1 MSTILFELG
10 CEELPPKSLKPLR
23 DALQASV
30 IAQLTEA
37 DITFDSIKAF
47 AAPRRLALQIQ
58 GISDKQPDRSEQKR
72 GPAIKAAFDAEGNLS
87 KALRGSVSSNIP
99 FENSQVLENFF
110 RDSKDEKSNRNF
122 KELIDKINKQGYKEV
137 LEELN
142 QKSISFLTKYGIKIS
157 VSGTSKGSYISF
169 EQTIQGQAT
178 TELLPAIFQTALDNL
193 PIAKRMRSGA
203 SRNEFVRPVQW
214 AVLMQDSAVI
224 DATIQGHQTANQTR
238 GHRFHSPNYHEIAHA
253 GNYEQLLDGLKVVA
267 DFDKRQ
273 MLIKNQVKAL
283 ADEVNADAIVPQDLL
298 DEVTALVDFP
308 IALRASFEPRFLQV
322 PQEALISTMQAD
334 QKYFCLTDK
343 AGKLQPY
350 FIFITNIESK
360 DPNQII
366 EGNEK
371 VVRPRLADAEFF
383 FLQDQKQ
390 PLFALTESLK
400 TRVFQDKLGTI
411 WEKSERIAK
420 LAAFIAALMQQ
431 QGQQI
436 DIDETVRAGILSKA
450 DLASSLVGE
459 YPELQGI
466 AGTYYAR
473 LNNEPEAV
481 AASLEEQYLPKFSGD
496 VLPQTP
502 IGICLALA
510 DRLDTLVGIFAID
523 QAPTGSKDPFSL
535 RRSAIGILRILIEKQ
550 LPINLVALVEQAI
563 KGYSDAEGSK
573 IEKMGDTFTQVMAF
587 LNSRYRAMYTEQG
600 VSVDTIQAV
609 QAINPHMPLDFDQR
623 IRAVQ
628 AFSEL
633 SQASMLADSNKRVAN
648 ILAKSE
654 VSVADNVDEALL
666 SESAEQSLYGSVRQA
681 QTAVQP
687 LLEQA
692 DYTQVLQTLASL
704 DEPLTQFFDNV
715 MVNSEDAA
723 LKNNRL
729 ALLKQVRALFLTVA
743 DISELQL

>member
-10 CEELPPKSLKPLR
+10 CEELPPKSLKSLR

-30 IAQLTEA
+30 TEQLNEA
-37 DITFDSIKAF
+37 DISFDSMKAF
-47 AAPRRLALQIQ
+47 AAPRRLAIQIQ
-58 GISDKQPDRSEQKR
+58 GISDKQPDRTEEKR
-72 GPAIKAAFDAEGNLS
+72 GPAIKAAFDADGNPTRAAMGFAKGLGIEAS
-87 KALRGSVSSNIP
+87 
-99 FENSQVLENFF
+99 
-110 RDSKDEKSNRNF
+110 
-122 KELIDKINKQGYKEV
+122 ELTTINTDKGDYVGY
-137 LEELN
+137 
-142 QKSISFLTKYGIKIS
+142 I
-157 VSGTSKGSYISF
+157 
-169 EQTIQGQAT
+169 QTIQGQAT
-178 TELLPAIFQTALDNL
+178 TELLPAIFQIALDNL
-193 PIAKRMRSGA
+193 PIAKRMRSGT

-214 AVLMQDSAVI
+214 VVLMQDSAVI
-224 DATIQGHQTANQTR
+224 DATIQGHQTGNQTR
-238 GHRFHSPNYHEIAHA
+238 GHRFHSPDYHTIAHA
-253 GNYEQLLDGLKVVA
+253 NDYEQLLEGLKVVA

-273 MLIKNQVKAL
+273 AFINNQVQAL
-283 ADEVNADAIVPQDLL
+283 AAEVNADAIVPQSLL

-343 AGKLQPY
+343 EGKLQPY

-436 DIDETVRAGILSKA
+436 DIDETVRAAILSKA

-473 LNNEPEAV
+473 LDNEPEAV

-496 VLPQTP
+496 ILPQTP

-563 KGYSDAEGSK
+563 KNYSTADGSK
-573 IEKMGDTFTQVMAF
+573 ITKMGDTFTKVIAF

-628 AFSEL
+628 TFSEL
-633 SQASMLADSNKRVAN
+633 PQASMLADSNKRVAN

-654 VSVADNVDEALL
+654 GAVADEVDASLL
-666 SESAEQSLYGSVRQA
+666 TEDAEKLLYQAVQQA
-681 QTAVQP
+681 QSNVTP
-687 LLEQA
+687 LLETA
-692 DYTQVLQTLASL
+692 NYTQILQTLVSL
-704 DEPLTQFFDNV
+704 DEPLTQFFADV

-723 LKNNRL
+723 LKANRL

>member
-10 CEELPPKSLKPLR
+10 CEELPPKSLKSLR

-30 IAQLTEA
+30 TDQLNEA
-37 DITFDSIKAF
+37 DINFESIKAF

-58 GISDKQPDRSEQKR
+58 GISAKQPDRTEQKR
-72 GPAIKAAFDAEGNLS
+72 GPAIKAAFDAEGNPSRAAIGFAKGLGIDPS
-87 KALRGSVSSNIP
+87 
-99 FENSQVLENFF
+99 
-110 RDSKDEKSNRNF
+110 
-122 KELIDKINKQGYKEV
+122 ELVTISTDKGDYVGY
-137 LEELN
+137 
-142 QKSISFLTKYGIKIS
+142 
-157 VSGTSKGSYISF
+157 
-169 EQTIQGQAT
+169 EQTIHGQAV
-178 TELLPAIFQTALDNL
+178 TELLPQILQTALDNL

-203 SRNEFVRPVQW
+203 SKEEFVRPVQW
-214 AVLMQDSAVI
+214 VVLMQDDQLVEAI
-224 DATIQGHQTANQTR
+224 IQGQQTGTQTR
-238 GHRFHSPNYHEIAHA
+238 GHRFHSPDYYAIDHA
-253 GNYEQLLDGLKVVA
+253 DNYESLLQSLRVIA
-267 DFDKRQ
+267 NFDKRRT
-273 MLIKNQVKAL
+273 LINNQVKTL
-283 ADEVNADAIVPQDLL
+283 ADQVNANAIMPQELL

-343 AGKLQPY
+343 AGKLLSY

-411 WEKSERIAK
+411 WQKSERIAK
-420 LAAFIAALMQQ
+420 LAAFIATLMLE
-431 QGQQI
+431 QGVQI
-436 DIDETVRAGILSKA
+436 DIDETVRAAILSKA

-473 LNNEPEAV
+473 LNDEPETV
-481 AASLEEQYLPKFSGD
+481 AASLQEQYLPKFSGD

-563 KGYSDAEGSK
+563 QNYGKQNALKLLMDENTIDLNMSD
-573 IEKMGDTFTQVMAF
+573 TRTQVITF

-609 QAINPHMPLDFDQR
+609 QAINTDMPLDFDQR

-633 SQASMLADSNKRVAN
+633 PQASKLADSNKRVAN

-654 VSVADNVDEALL
+654 AQVADNVDESLL
-666 SESAEQSLYGSVRQA
+666 SESAEQQLYRAVSQA
-681 QTAVQP
+681 QAALTP
-687 LLEQA
+687 LLETA
-692 DYTQVLQTLASL
+692 DYTQILQTLASL
-704 DEPLTQFFDNV
+704 DEPLTQFFDDV

-723 LKNNRL
+723 LKANRL

>member
-23 DALQASV
+23 DALQTSV
-30 IAQLTEA
+30 TEQLSAAE
-37 DITFDSIKAF
+37 ITFDSVKAF
-47 AAPRRLALQIQ
+47 AAPRRLAIQIE
-58 GISDKQPDRSEQKR
+58 GISDKQPDRTEQKR
-72 GPAIKAAFDAEGNLS
+72 GPAIKAAFDSDGNPTRAAMGFAKGLGIEAS
-87 KALRGSVSSNIP
+87 
-99 FENSQVLENFF
+99 
-110 RDSKDEKSNRNF
+110 
-122 KELIDKINKQGYKEV
+122 ELTTINTDKGDYV
-137 LEELN
+137 
-142 QKSISFLTKYGIKIS
+142 G
-157 VSGTSKGSYISF
+157 F
-169 EQTIQGQAT
+169 EQTISGQAT
-178 TELLPAIFQTALDNL
+178 TELLPAIFQTALDSL

-214 AVLMQDSAVI
+214 VVLMQDDTVI
-224 DATIQGHQTANQTR
+224 DATIQGHQTGLQTR
-238 GHRFHSPNYHEIAHA
+238 GHRFHSPDYHDIAHA
-253 GNYEQLLDGLKVVA
+253 NDYEQLLDGLKVVA

-283 ADEVNADAIVPQDLL
+283 ADEVNSDAIVPQDLL

-308 IALRASFEPRFLQV
+308 IALRASFEARFLQV

-343 AGKLQPY
+343 TGKLQPY

-420 LAAFIAALMQQ
+420 LAAFIATLMQQ
-431 QGQQI
+431 QGH
-436 DIDETVRAGILSKA
+436 DINVDDTVRAGILSKA

-466 AGTYYAR
+466 VGTYYAR
-473 LNNEPEAV
+473 LNEEPEAV

-502 IGICLALA
+502 VGICLALA

-573 IEKMGDTFTQVMAF
+573 IAKMGDTFTQVMAF

-609 QAINPHMPLDFDQR
+609 QGINPHMPLDFDQR

-654 VSVADNVDEALL
+654 VDVADTVDEALL
-666 SESAEQSLYGSVRQA
+666 SETAEQNLYANVQQA
-681 QTAVQP
+681 QTVVQP

-715 MVNSEDAA
+715 MVNSDDEA

>member
-23 DALQASV
+23 DSLQTNV
-30 IAQLTEA
+30 TEQLNEA
-37 DITFDSIKAF
+37 EISFDSIKAF
-47 AAPRRLALQIQ
+47 AAPRRLAIQIQ

-72 GPAIKAAFDAEGNLS
+72 GPAIKAAFDADGNPTRAAMGFAKGLGIDAS
-87 KALRGSVSSNIP
+87 
-99 FENSQVLENFF
+99 
-110 RDSKDEKSNRNF
+110 
-122 KELIDKINKQGYKEV
+122 ELITINTDKGDYVGY
-137 LEELN
+137 
-142 QKSISFLTKYGIKIS
+142 
-157 VSGTSKGSYISF
+157 
-169 EQTIQGQAT
+169 EQVIHGRAT

-203 SRNEFVRPVQW
+203 SRDEFVRPVQW
-214 AVLMQDSAVI
+214 TILMQDDAII
-224 DATIQGHQTANQTR
+224 DATIQGHQTGNQTR
-238 GHRFHSPNYHEIAHA
+238 GHRFHSPDYYEIAHA
-253 GNYEQLLDGLKVVA
+253 NNYEQLLDGLKVVA

-273 MLIKNQVKAL
+273 TFINNQVKAL

-308 IALRASFEPRFLQV
+308 IALRANFEPRFLQV

-420 LAAFIAALMQQ
+420 LAAFIATLMQE
-431 QGQQI
+431 QGHDI
-436 DIDETVRAGILSKA
+436 NIDETVRAAILSKA

-459 YPELQGI
+459 FPELQGI

-473 LNNEPEAV
+473 LNDEPETV

-496 VLPQTP
+496 VLPKTP

-550 LPINLVALVEQAI
+550 LPINLVALIERAI
-563 KGYSDAEGSK
+563 KGYSTSDGSK
-573 IEKMGDTFTQVMAF
+573 IAKMGDTFTQVMAF

-628 AFSEL
+628 TFSDL
-633 SQASMLADSNKRVAN
+633 PQAEKLADSNKRVAN

-654 VSVADNVDEALL
+654 VGVADTVDEALL
-666 SESAEQSLYGSVRQA
+666 SEPAEQALYQAVQQA
-681 QTAVQP
+681 QTAVKP
-687 LLEQA
+687 LLETA
-692 DYTQVLQTLASL
+692 DYTQVLQTLVSL
-704 DEPLTQFFDNV
+704 DAPLSEFFADV
-715 MVNSEDAA
+715 MVNSEDAV

>member
-30 IAQLTEA
+30 TEQLTAA

-47 AAPRRLALQIQ
+47 AAPRRLAIQIQ
-58 GISDKQPDRSEQKR
+58 GISDKQPDRTEQKR
-72 GPAIKAAFDAEGNLS
+72 GPAIKAAFDAEGNPTRAAMGFAKGLGIEAS
-87 KALRGSVSSNIP
+87 
-99 FENSQVLENFF
+99 
-110 RDSKDEKSNRNF
+110 
-122 KELIDKINKQGYKEV
+122 ELTTIKTDKGDYV
-137 LEELN
+137 
-142 QKSISFLTKYGIKIS
+142 G
-157 VSGTSKGSYISF
+157 F
-169 EQTIQGQAT
+169 EQTIRGQAT

-214 AVLMQDSAVI
+214 AVLMQDDTVI
-224 DATIQGHQTANQTR
+224 DATIQGHQTGTQTR
-238 GHRFHSPNYHEIAHA
+238 GHRFHSPDYHSIAHA
-253 GNYEQLLDGLKVVA
+253 NDYEELLSGLKVVA

-283 ADEVNADAIVPQDLL
+283 ADEVNSDAIVPQDLL

-308 IALRASFEPRFLQV
+308 IALRASFEARFLQV

-343 AGKLQPY
+343 TGKLQPY

-400 TRVFQDKLGTI
+400 NRVFQDKLGTI

-420 LAAFIAALMQQ
+420 LAAFIATLMQQ
-431 QGQQI
+431 QGH
-436 DIDETVRAGILSKA
+436 DINVDETVRAGMLSKA

-473 LNNEPEAV
+473 LNEEPEAV

-573 IEKMGDTFTQVMAF
+573 IAKMGDTFTQVMAF

-654 VSVADNVDEALL
+654 VSVADTVDETLL
-666 SESAEQSLYGSVRQA
+666 SESAEQNLYANVQQA
-681 QTAVQP
+681 QTVIQP

-704 DEPLTQFFDNV
+704 DEPLTQFFDQV

>member
-23 DALQASV
+23 DAMQASV
-30 IAQLTEA
+30 IEQLNEFN
-37 DITFDSIKAF
+37 ISFDSIKAF

-58 GISDKQPDRSEQKR
+58 GISDKQPDRMEQKR
-72 GPAIKAAFDAEGNLS
+72 GPAIKAAFDADGNPTRAAMGFAKGLGIDAS
-87 KALRGSVSSNIP
+87 
-99 FENSQVLENFF
+99 
-110 RDSKDEKSNRNF
+110 
-122 KELIDKINKQGYKEV
+122 ELVTINTDKGDYVGY
-137 LEELN
+137 
-142 QKSISFLTKYGIKIS
+142 
-157 VSGTSKGSYISF
+157 
-169 EQTIQGQAT
+169 EQTIHGQAT
-178 TELLPAIFQTALDNL
+178 TELLPAIFQAALDNL
-193 PIAKRMRSGA
+193 PIAKRMRTGA
-203 SRNEFVRPVQW
+203 SRDEFVRPVQW
-214 AVLMQDSAVI
+214 TVLMQDDAVI
-224 DATIQGHQTANQTR
+224 DATIQGHETSNLTR
-238 GHRFHSPNYHEIAHA
+238 GHRFHSPDYHNIAHA
-253 GNYEQLLDGLKVVA
+253 NDYEELLTDLKVVA

-273 MLIKNQVKAL
+273 TLIKNQVKAL

-298 DEVTALVDFP
+298 DEVTALVDYP

-343 AGKLQPY
+343 EGKLQPY

-420 LAAFIAALMQQ
+420 LAAFIATLMQQ
-431 QGQQI
+431 QEH
-436 DIDETVRAGILSKA
+436 DISVDETVRAAMLSKA

-473 LNNEPEAV
+473 LNDEPEAV
-481 AASLEEQYLPKFSGD
+481 AASLQEQYLPKFSGD
-496 VLPQTP
+496 ILPQTP

-563 KGYSDAEGSK
+563 KGYSTSGGSK
-573 IEKMGDTFTQVMAF
+573 IAKMGDTFTQVMAF

-628 AFSEL
+628 AFSKL
-633 SQASMLADSNKRVAN
+633 PQASMLADSNKRVAN

-654 VSVADNVDEALL
+654 ITVADNVDETLL
-666 SESAEQSLYGSVRQA
+666 SETAEQNLYQAVQQA
-681 QTAVQP
+681 QKAVEP

-692 DYTQVLQTLASL
+692 DYTQILQTLASL
-704 DEPLTQFFDNV
+704 DAPLTQFFDNV
-715 MVNSEDAA
+715 MVNSDDAA

>member
-23 DALQASV
+23 DALQESV
-30 IAQLTEA
+30 TEQLA
-37 DITFDSIKAF
+37 DANISFDSIKAF
-47 AAPRRLALQIQ
+47 AAPRRLAIQIQ
-58 GISDKQPDRSEQKR
+58 GISDKQPDRTEEKR
-72 GPAIKAAFDAEGNLS
+72 GPAIKAAFDADGNPTRAAMGFAKGLGIEAS
-87 KALRGSVSSNIP
+87 KLTTINTDRGDYV
-99 FENSQVLENFF
+99 
-110 RDSKDEKSNRNF
+110 
-122 KELIDKINKQGYKEV
+122 GYV
-137 LEELN
+137 
-142 QKSISFLTKYGIKIS
+142 
-157 VSGTSKGSYISF
+157 
-169 EQTIQGQAT
+169 QTIQGQAS

-214 AVLMQDSAVI
+214 AVLMQDHAVI
-224 DATIQGHQTANQTR
+224 DATIQGHQTGKQTR
-238 GHRFHSPNYHEIAHA
+238 GHRFHSPDYHNIAHA
-253 GNYEQLLDGLKVVA
+253 NDYEQLLDGLKVVV

-283 ADEVNADAIVPQDLL
+283 ADEVNSDAIVPQSLL

-308 IALRASFEPRFLQV
+308 IALRASFEARFLQV

-436 DIDETVRAGILSKA
+436 DIDQTVRAGILSKA

-473 LNNEPEAV
+473 LNDEPEAV

-502 IGICLALA
+502 VGICLALA

-563 KGYSDAEGSK
+563 KGYSTSDGSK
-573 IEKMGDTFTQVMAF
+573 IAKMGDTFTQVMAF

-633 SQASMLADSNKRVAN
+633 PQASMLADSNKRVAN

-654 VSVADNVDEALL
+654 VSVADTVDEALL
-666 SESAEQSLYGSVRQA
+666 SEPAEQNLYASVKQA
-681 QTAVQP
+681 QTVVQP

-715 MVNSEDAA
+715 MVNSEDIA
-723 LKNNRL
+723 LKANRL

>member
-30 IAQLTEA
+30 TEQLREA
-37 DITFDSIKAF
+37 EISFDSIKSF
-47 AAPRRLALQIQ
+47 AAPRRLAIQIQ
-58 GISDKQPDRSEQKR
+58 GISDKQPDRTEQKR
-72 GPAIKAAFDAEGNLS
+72 GPAIKAAFDGDGNPTRAAMGFAKGLGVEAS
-87 KALRGSVSSNIP
+87 
-99 FENSQVLENFF
+99 
-110 RDSKDEKSNRNF
+110 
-122 KELIDKINKQGYKEV
+122 ELITINTDKGDYV
-137 LEELN
+137 
-142 QKSISFLTKYGIKIS
+142 G
-157 VSGTSKGSYISF
+157 F
-169 EQTIQGQAT
+169 EQTIHGQAI
-178 TELLPAIFQTALDNL
+178 TELLPTIFQTALDNL

-214 AVLMQDSAVI
+214 AVLMQDDAVI
-224 DATIQGHQTANQTR
+224 HAIIQGHQTGAQTR
-238 GHRFHSPNYHEIAHA
+238 GHRFHSPDYHDIAHA
-253 GNYEQLLDGLKVVA
+253 NDYESLLEGLKVVS

-273 MLIKNQVKAL
+273 TLIKNQVKTL
-283 ADEVNADAIVPQDLL
+283 ADEVNSDAIVPQDLL

-308 IALRASFEPRFLQV
+308 IALRASFETRFLQV

-350 FIFITNIESK
+350 FIFITNIMSQ

-411 WEKSERIAK
+411 WDKSERIAK
-420 LAAFIAALMQQ
+420 LSAFIATLLQQ
-431 QGQQI
+431 QGH
-436 DIDETVRAGILSKA
+436 DISVDEAVRAAMLSKA

-473 LNNEPEAV
+473 LDGETEAV

-563 KGYSDAEGSK
+563 KGYNDTNGGSK
-573 IEKMGDTFTQVMAF
+573 IAKMGDTFTQVMAF

-628 AFSEL
+628 AFSTL

-654 VSVADNVDEALL
+654 VSVSDTVDETLL
-666 SESAEQSLYGSVRQA
+666 TEPAEQNLYGSVRQA
-681 QTAVQP
+681 QTAVTP

-704 DEPLTQFFDNV
+704 DEPLTEFFDNV
-715 MVNSEDAA
+715 MVNSEDEA

>member
-30 IAQLTEA
+30 TEQLNDAE
-37 DITFDSIKAF
+37 IGFDSIKAF
-47 AAPRRLALQIQ
+47 AAPRRLAIQIQ

-72 GPAIKAAFDAEGNLS
+72 GPAIKAAFDADGNPTRAAMGFAKGLGIEAS
-87 KALRGSVSSNIP
+87 DLITINTDKGDYVGY
-99 FENSQVLENFF
+99 EQV
-110 RDSKDEKSNRNF
+110 
-122 KELIDKINKQGYKEV
+122 IH
-137 LEELN
+137 
-142 QKSISFLTKYGIKIS
+142 
-157 VSGTSKGSYISF
+157 
-169 EQTIQGQAT
+169 GQAT
-178 TELLPAIFQTALDNL
+178 TELLPKIFQTALDNL

-214 AVLMQDSAVI
+214 VVLMQDDSVI
-224 DATIQGHQTANQTR
+224 DAVIQGHQTGRQTR
-238 GHRFHSPNYHEIAHA
+238 GHRFHSPEYHEITYA
-253 GNYEQLLDGLKVVA
+253 NDYEQLLDSLKVVA

-273 MLIKNQVKAL
+273 TLINNQVKAL
-283 ADEVNADAIVPQDLL
+283 ADEVNADPIVPQDLL

-308 IALRASFEPRFLQV
+308 IALRANFELRFLQV

-360 DPNQII
+360 NPNQII

-420 LAAFIAALMQQ
+420 LAAFIATLMQQ
-431 QGQQI
+431 QGR
-436 DIDETVRAGILSKA
+436 DINVDETVRAAILSKA

-459 YPELQGI
+459 YPEMQGI

-473 LNNEPEAV
+473 LNDESEAV
-481 AASLEEQYLPKFSGD
+481 AASLQEQYLPKFSGD

-563 KGYSDAEGSK
+563 KGYSTSEGSK
-573 IEKMGDTFTQVMAF
+573 IAKMGDTFTQVMAF

-628 AFSEL
+628 TFSEL
-633 SQASMLADSNKRVAN
+633 PQAEKLSDSNKRVAN

-654 VSVADNVDEALL
+654 VSVADTVDEALL
-666 SESAEQSLYGSVRQA
+666 SEPAEQALYQAVQQA
-681 QTAVQP
+681 QTAVKP
-687 LLEQA
+687 LLETA
-692 DYTQVLQTLASL
+692 DYTQVLQTLVSL
-704 DEPLTQFFDNV
+704 DAPLTQFFADV

>member
-30 IAQLTEA
+30 TEQLNEA
-37 DITFDSIKAF
+37 EISFDSIKAF

-72 GPAIKAAFDAEGNLS
+72 GPAIKAAFDAEGNPTRAAMGFAKGLGIEAS
-87 KALRGSVSSNIP
+87 
-99 FENSQVLENFF
+99 
-110 RDSKDEKSNRNF
+110 
-122 KELIDKINKQGYKEV
+122 ELITINTDKGDYVGY
-137 LEELN
+137 
-142 QKSISFLTKYGIKIS
+142 
-157 VSGTSKGSYISF
+157 
-169 EQTIQGQAT
+169 EQVIHGQAT
-178 TELLPAIFQTALDNL
+178 TELLAAIFQTALDNL

-214 AVLMQDSAVI
+214 AVLMQDSTVI
-224 DATIQGHQTANQTR
+224 DATIQGHQTGTQTR

-253 GNYEQLLDGLKVVA
+253 NDYEELLGGLKVVA

-654 VSVADNVDEALL
+654 VSVADTVDESLL
-666 SESAEQSLYGSVRQA
+666 SESAEQSLYASVLQA
-681 QTAVQP
+681 QTAVKP

>member
-10 CEELPPKSLKPLR
+10 CEELPPKSLKSLR

-30 IAQLTEA
+30 TEQLNEA
-37 DITFDSIKAF
+37 EISFESIKAY
-47 AAPRRLALQIQ
+47 AAPRRLAIQIQ
-58 GISDKQPDRSEQKR
+58 GISDKQPDRTEQKR
-72 GPAIKAAFDAEGNLS
+72 GPAIKAAFDSDGNPTRAAMGFAKGLGIEAS
-87 KALRGSVSSNIP
+87 
-99 FENSQVLENFF
+99 
-110 RDSKDEKSNRNF
+110 
-122 KELIDKINKQGYKEV
+122 ELMTINTDKGDYV
-137 LEELN
+137 
-142 QKSISFLTKYGIKIS
+142 G
-157 VSGTSKGSYISF
+157 F
-169 EQTIQGQAT
+169 EQTIHGQAT

-214 AVLMQDSAVI
+214 AVLMQDDAVI
-224 DATIQGHQTANQTR
+224 NAIIQGHQTGTQTR
-238 GHRFHSPNYHEIAHA
+238 GHRFHSPDYHEIAHA
-253 GNYEQLLDGLKVVA
+253 NDYEQLLDGLKVVV

-283 ADEVNADAIVPQDLL
+283 ADEVNADPIVPQDLL

-308 IALRASFEPRFLQV
+308 IALRASFEVRFLQV

-420 LAAFIAALMQQ
+420 LAAFIATLMQQ
-431 QGQQI
+431 QGQDI
-436 DIDETVRAGILSKA
+436 SIDETARAGILSKA

-473 LNNEPEAV
+473 LDGETEAV

-563 KGYSDAEGSK
+563 KGYSTADGSK
-573 IEKMGDTFTQVMAF
+573 ITKMGDTFTQVMAF

-600 VSVDTIQAV
+600 VSVDTIQSV

-628 AFSEL
+628 AFSAL
-633 SQASMLADSNKRVAN
+633 PQASMLADSNKRVAN

-654 VSVADNVDEALL
+654 AVVADTVDEALL
-666 SESAEQSLYGSVRQA
+666 SEPAEQNLHSNVRQA
-681 QTAVQP
+681 QTAVKP

-704 DEPLTQFFDNV
+704 DEPLTQFFDGV
-715 MVNSEDAA
+715 MVNSEDDA

>member
-30 IAQLTEA
+30 TEQLNEA
-37 DITFDSIKAF
+37 EIGFDSIKAF
-47 AAPRRLALQIQ
+47 AAPRRLAIRIE

-72 GPAIKAAFDAEGNLS
+72 GPAIKAAFDSDGNPTRAAMGFAKGLGIDAS
-87 KALRGSVSSNIP
+87 
-99 FENSQVLENFF
+99 
-110 RDSKDEKSNRNF
+110 
-122 KELIDKINKQGYKEV
+122 ELITINTDKGDYVGY
-137 LEELN
+137 
-142 QKSISFLTKYGIKIS
+142 
-157 VSGTSKGSYISF
+157 
-169 EQTIQGQAT
+169 EQIIQGQAT
-178 TELLPAIFQTALDNL
+178 TELLPTIFQTALDNL

-214 AVLMQDSAVI
+214 AVLMQDDAVI
-224 DATIQGHQTANQTR
+224 DATIQGHQTGKQTR
-238 GHRFHSPNYHEIAHA
+238 GHRFHSPDYHEITHA
-253 GNYEQLLDGLKVVA
+253 NDYEQLLDDLKVVA

-273 MLIKNQVKAL
+273 TLIKNQVKTL
-283 ADEVNADAIVPQDLL
+283 ADEVNADPIVPQDLL

-308 IALRASFEPRFLQV
+308 IALRANFEPRFLQV

-420 LAAFIAALMQQ
+420 LAAFIATLMQQ
-431 QGQQI
+431 QGR
-436 DIDETVRAGILSKA
+436 DINVDETVRAAILSKA

-473 LNNEPEAV
+473 LNDEPEAV
-481 AASLEEQYLPKFSGD
+481 AASLQEQYLPKFSGD

-563 KGYSDAEGSK
+563 KGYSTSEGSK
-573 IEKMGDTFTQVMAF
+573 IAKMGDTFTQVMAF

-628 AFSEL
+628 TFSEL
-633 SQASMLADSNKRVAN
+633 PQAEKLADSNKRVAN

-654 VSVADNVDEALL
+654 VSVADTVDEALL
-666 SESAEQSLYGSVRQA
+666 SEPAEQTLYQAVQQA
-681 QTAVQP
+681 QMAVKP
-687 LLEQA
+687 LLETA
-692 DYTQVLQTLASL
+692 DYTQVLQTLVSL
-704 DEPLTQFFDNV
+704 DAPLTQFFADV

>member
-1 MSTILFELG
+1 MTTILFELG
-10 CEELPPKSLKPLR
+10 CEELPPKSLKTLR
-23 DALQASV
+23 DALQTSV
-30 IAQLTEA
+30 TEQLTEA
-37 DITFDSIKAF
+37 DISFEAIKAF
-47 AAPRRLALQIQ
+47 AAPRRLALQIH
-58 GISDKQPDRSEQKR
+58 GISDKQSDRSEQKR
-72 GPAIKAAFDAEGNLS
+72 GPAIKAAFDADGNPTRAAIGFAKGLGIEAS
-87 KALRGSVSSNIP
+87 
-99 FENSQVLENFF
+99 
-110 RDSKDEKSNRNF
+110 
-122 KELIDKINKQGYKEV
+122 ELIIINTDKGDYVGY
-137 LEELN
+137 
-142 QKSISFLTKYGIKIS
+142 
-157 VSGTSKGSYISF
+157 
-169 EQTIQGQAT
+169 EQTVHGKAVS
-178 TELLPAIFQTALDNL
+178 ELLPQIFQTALDSL
-193 PIAKRMRSGA
+193 PIAKRMRSGT
-203 SRNEFVRPVQW
+203 SRDEFVRPVQW
-214 AVLMQDSAVI
+214 VVLMADDNVI
-224 DATIQGHQTANQTR
+224 AATIQGHQSGQQTR
-238 GHRFHSPNYHEIAHA
+238 GHRFHSPDYHVISHA
-253 GNYEQLLDGLKVVA
+253 NDYEALLDSLKVVA

-273 MLIKNQVKAL
+273 AFINNQVQAL
-283 ADEVNADAIVPQDLL
+283 ADEINATAIVPQDLL

-308 IALRASFEPRFLQV
+308 IALRADFEPRFLQV

-343 AGKLQPY
+343 DGKLQPY
-350 FIFITNIESK
+350 FIFITNIASK
-360 DPNQII
+360 DPKQII

-390 PLFALTESLK
+390 PLSALTESLK
-400 TRVFQDKLGTI
+400 TRVFQEQLGTI

-420 LAAFIAALMQQ
+420 LATFIAILLQQ

-436 DIDETVRAGILSKA
+436 DIEETARAALLSKA

-459 YPELQGI
+459 YPDLQGI
-466 AGTYYAR
+466 AGTYYAH
-473 LNNEPEAV
+473 LNGEPEAV

-496 VLPQTP
+496 ALPKTP

-510 DRLDTLVGIFAID
+510 DRLDTLVGIFAIG
-523 QAPTGSKDPFSL
+523 QPPTGSKDPFSL

-550 LPINLVALVEQAI
+550 LPINLIALVEQAI
-563 KGYSDAEGSK
+563 KNYNDASASK
-573 IEKMGDTFTQVMAF
+573 IANMGDTFTQVITF

-600 VSVDTIQAV
+600 VSVDTILAV

-628 AFSEL
+628 AFRAL

-654 VSVADNVDEALL
+654 SAVADTV
-666 SESAEQSLYGSVRQA
+666 SESLLVEPAEQALHSSVRHA

-687 LLEQA
+687 LLEHA
-692 DYTQVLQTLASL
+692 NYTQALQTLANL
-704 DEPLTQFFDNV
+704 DEPLTQFFDGV

>member
-30 IAQLTEA
+30 TEQLNEA
-37 DITFDSIKAF
+37 EIGFDSIKAF
-47 AAPRRLALQIQ
+47 AAPRRLAIQIE

-72 GPAIKAAFDAEGNLS
+72 GPAIKAAFDSDGNPTRAAMGFAKGLGIDAS
-87 KALRGSVSSNIP
+87 
-99 FENSQVLENFF
+99 
-110 RDSKDEKSNRNF
+110 
-122 KELIDKINKQGYKEV
+122 ELITINTDKGDYVGY
-137 LEELN
+137 
-142 QKSISFLTKYGIKIS
+142 
-157 VSGTSKGSYISF
+157 
-169 EQTIQGQAT
+169 EQIIQGQAT
-178 TELLPAIFQTALDNL
+178 TELLPTIFQTALDNL

-214 AVLMQDSAVI
+214 AVLMQDDAVI
-224 DATIQGHQTANQTR
+224 DATIQGHQTGKQTR
-238 GHRFHSPNYHEIAHA
+238 GHRFHSPDYHEITHA
-253 GNYEQLLDGLKVVA
+253 NDYKQLLDDLKVVA

-273 MLIKNQVKAL
+273 TLIKNQVKTL
-283 ADEVNADAIVPQDLL
+283 ADEVNADPIVPQDLL

-308 IALRASFEPRFLQV
+308 IALRANFEARFLQV

-411 WEKSERIAK
+411 WQKSERIAK
-420 LAAFIAALMQQ
+420 LAAFIATLMQQ
-431 QGQQI
+431 QGR
-436 DIDETVRAGILSKA
+436 DINVDETVRAAILSKA

-473 LNNEPEAV
+473 LNDEPEAV
-481 AASLEEQYLPKFSGD
+481 AASLQEQYLPKFSGD

-563 KGYSDAEGSK
+563 KGYSTSEGSK
-573 IEKMGDTFTQVMAF
+573 IAKMGDTFTQVMAF

-628 AFSEL
+628 TFSEL
-633 SQASMLADSNKRVAN
+633 PQAEKLADSNKRVAN

-654 VSVADNVDEALL
+654 VSVADTIDEALL
-666 SESAEQSLYGSVRQA
+666 SEPAEQALYQAVQQA
-681 QTAVQP
+681 QTAVKP
-687 LLEQA
+687 LLETA
-692 DYTQVLQTLASL
+692 DYTQVLQTLVSL
-704 DEPLTQFFDNV
+704 DAPLSDFFADV
-715 MVNSEDAA
+715 MVNSEDVA

>member
-23 DALQASV
+23 DALQSSV
-30 IAQLTEA
+30 TEQLTAA

-47 AAPRRLALQIQ
+47 AAPRRLAIQIQ
-58 GISDKQPDRSEQKR
+58 GISDKQPDRTEQKR
-72 GPAIKAAFDAEGNLS
+72 GPAIKAAFDAEGNPTRAAMGFAKGLGIEAS
-87 KALRGSVSSNIP
+87 
-99 FENSQVLENFF
+99 
-110 RDSKDEKSNRNF
+110 
-122 KELIDKINKQGYKEV
+122 ELTTINTDKGDYV
-137 LEELN
+137 
-142 QKSISFLTKYGIKIS
+142 G
-157 VSGTSKGSYISF
+157 F
-169 EQTIQGQAT
+169 EQTIRGQAT

-214 AVLMQDSAVI
+214 AVLMQDDTVI
-224 DATIQGHQTANQTR
+224 DATIQGHQTGTQTR
-238 GHRFHSPNYHEIAHA
+238 GHRFHSPDYHNIAHA
-253 GNYEQLLDGLKVVA
+253 NDYEELLSGLKVVV

-283 ADEVNADAIVPQDLL
+283 ADEVNSDAIVPQDLL

-308 IALRASFEPRFLQV
+308 IALRASFEARFLQV

-343 AGKLQPY
+343 TGKLQPY

-400 TRVFQDKLGTI
+400 NRVFQDKLGTI

-420 LAAFIAALMQQ
+420 LAAFIATLMQQ
-431 QGQQI
+431 QGH
-436 DIDETVRAGILSKA
+436 DINVDETVRAGILSKA

-473 LNNEPEAV
+473 LNDEPEAV

-573 IEKMGDTFTQVMAF
+573 IAKMGDTFTQVMAF

-654 VSVADNVDEALL
+654 VSVADTVDETLL
-666 SESAEQSLYGSVRQA
+666 SEPAEQNLYANVQQA
-681 QTAVQP
+681 QTVVQP

-704 DEPLTQFFDNV
+704 DEPLTQFFDQV

>member
-23 DALQASV
+23 DALQSSV
-30 IAQLTEA
+30 TEQLTTA

-47 AAPRRLALQIQ
+47 AAPRRLAIQIQ
-58 GISDKQPDRSEQKR
+58 GISDKQPDRIEQKR
-72 GPAIKAAFDAEGNLS
+72 GPAIKAAFDAEGNPTRAAMGFAKGLGIEAS
-87 KALRGSVSSNIP
+87 
-99 FENSQVLENFF
+99 
-110 RDSKDEKSNRNF
+110 
-122 KELIDKINKQGYKEV
+122 ELTTINTDKGDYV
-137 LEELN
+137 
-142 QKSISFLTKYGIKIS
+142 G
-157 VSGTSKGSYISF
+157 F
-169 EQTIQGQAT
+169 EQTIRGQAT

-214 AVLMQDSAVI
+214 AVLMQDDTVI
-224 DATIQGHQTANQTR
+224 DATIQGHQTGTQTR
-238 GHRFHSPNYHEIAHA
+238 GHRFHSPDYHNIAHA
-253 GNYEQLLDGLKVVA
+253 NDYEELLSGLKVVA

-283 ADEVNADAIVPQDLL
+283 ADEVNSDAIVPQDLL
-298 DEVTALVDFP
+298 NEVTALVDFP
-308 IALRASFEPRFLQV
+308 IALRASFEARFLQV

-343 AGKLQPY
+343 TGKLQPY

-400 TRVFQDKLGTI
+400 NRVFQDKLGTI

-420 LAAFIAALMQQ
+420 LAAFIATLMQQ
-431 QGQQI
+431 QGH
-436 DIDETVRAGILSKA
+436 DINVDETVRAGILSKA

-473 LNNEPEAV
+473 LNDEPEAV

-550 LPINLVALVEQAI
+550 LPVNLVALVEQAI

-573 IEKMGDTFTQVMAF
+573 IAKMGDTFTQVMAF

-654 VSVADNVDEALL
+654 VSVADTVDEALL
-666 SESAEQSLYGSVRQA
+666 SEPAEQNLYANVQQA
-681 QTAVQP
+681 QTVVQP

-704 DEPLTQFFDNV
+704 DEPLTQFFDQV

>member
-30 IAQLTEA
+30 TEQLNDAE
-37 DITFDSIKAF
+37 IGFDSIKAF
-47 AAPRRLALQIQ
+47 AAPRRLAIQIE

-72 GPAIKAAFDAEGNLS
+72 GPAIKAAFDADGNPTRAAMGFAKGLGIEAS
-87 KALRGSVSSNIP
+87 
-99 FENSQVLENFF
+99 
-110 RDSKDEKSNRNF
+110 
-122 KELIDKINKQGYKEV
+122 ELITINTDKGDYVGY
-137 LEELN
+137 
-142 QKSISFLTKYGIKIS
+142 
-157 VSGTSKGSYISF
+157 
-169 EQTIQGQAT
+169 EQVIHGQAT
-178 TELLPAIFQTALDNL
+178 TELLPKIFQTALDNL

-214 AVLMQDSAVI
+214 AVLMQDDAVI
-224 DATIQGHQTANQTR
+224 GATIQGHQTGNQTR
-238 GHRFHSPNYHEIAHA
+238 GHRFHSPEYHEITHA
-253 GNYEQLLDGLKVVA
+253 NDYEQLLDGLKVVA

-273 MLIKNQVKAL
+273 TLINNQVKAL
-283 ADEVNADAIVPQDLL
+283 ADEVNADPIVPQDLL

-308 IALRASFEPRFLQV
+308 IALRANFELRFLQV

-360 DPNQII
+360 NPNQII

-420 LAAFIAALMQQ
+420 LAAFIATLMQQ
-431 QGQQI
+431 QGR
-436 DIDETVRAGILSKA
+436 DINVDETVRAAILSKA

-473 LNNEPEAV
+473 LNDESEAV
-481 AASLEEQYLPKFSGD
+481 AASLQEQYLPKFSGD

-563 KGYSDAEGSK
+563 KGYSTSEGSK
-573 IEKMGDTFTQVMAF
+573 IAKMGDTFTQVMAF

-628 AFSEL
+628 TFSEL
-633 SQASMLADSNKRVAN
+633 PQAEKLSDSNKRVAN

-654 VSVADNVDEALL
+654 VSVADTVDEALL
-666 SESAEQSLYGSVRQA
+666 SEPAEQALYQAVQQA
-681 QTAVQP
+681 QTAVKP
-687 LLEQA
+687 LLETA
-692 DYTQVLQTLASL
+692 DYTQVLQTLVSL
-704 DEPLTQFFDNV
+704 DAPLTQFFADV

>member
-30 IAQLTEA
+30 TEQLNEA
-37 DITFDSIKAF
+37 EIGFDSIKAF
-47 AAPRRLALQIQ
+47 AAPRRLAIQIE

-72 GPAIKAAFDAEGNLS
+72 GPAIKAAFDSDGNPTRAAMGFAKGLGIDAS
-87 KALRGSVSSNIP
+87 
-99 FENSQVLENFF
+99 
-110 RDSKDEKSNRNF
+110 
-122 KELIDKINKQGYKEV
+122 ELITINTDKGDYVGY
-137 LEELN
+137 
-142 QKSISFLTKYGIKIS
+142 
-157 VSGTSKGSYISF
+157 
-169 EQTIQGQAT
+169 EQIIQGQAT
-178 TELLPAIFQTALDNL
+178 TELLPTIFQNALDNL

-214 AVLMQDSAVI
+214 AVLMQDDAVI
-224 DATIQGHQTANQTR
+224 DATIQGHQTGKQTR
-238 GHRFHSPNYHEIAHA
+238 GHRFHSPDYHEITHA
-253 GNYEQLLDGLKVVA
+253 NDYEQLLDGLKVVA

-273 MLIKNQVKAL
+273 TLINNQVKVL
-283 ADEVNADAIVPQDLL
+283 ADEVNADPIVPQDLL

-308 IALRASFEPRFLQV
+308 IALRANFEPRFLQV

-343 AGKLQPY
+343 EGKLQPY

-420 LAAFIAALMQQ
+420 LAAFIATLMQQ
-431 QGQQI
+431 QGR
-436 DIDETVRAGILSKA
+436 DINVDETVRAAILSKA

-473 LNNEPEAV
+473 LNDEPEAV

-563 KGYSDAEGSK
+563 KGYNTSDNSK
-573 IEKMGDTFTQVMAF
+573 IAKMGDTFTQVMAF

-654 VSVADNVDEALL
+654 VSVAENVDESLL
-666 SESAEQSLYGSVRQA
+666 SEPAERELYQAVQQA
-681 QTAVQP
+681 QTAVKP
-687 LLEQA
+687 LLETA
-692 DYTQVLQTLASL
+692 DYTQVLQTLVSL
-704 DEPLTQFFDNV
+704 DAPLTQFFADV

>member
-23 DALQASV
+23 DALQKSV
-30 IAQLTEA
+30 TEQLAEA
-37 DITFDSIKAF
+37 DISFDSMKAF
-47 AAPRRLALQIQ
+47 AAPRRLAIQIQ
-58 GISDKQPDRSEQKR
+58 GISDKQPDRTEQKR
-72 GPAIKAAFDAEGNLS
+72 GPAIKAAFDADGNPTRAAMGFAKGLGIEAS
-87 KALRGSVSSNIP
+87 
-99 FENSQVLENFF
+99 
-110 RDSKDEKSNRNF
+110 
-122 KELIDKINKQGYKEV
+122 ELTTINTDKGDYVGY
-137 LEELN
+137 
-142 QKSISFLTKYGIKIS
+142 
-157 VSGTSKGSYISF
+157 
-169 EQTIQGQAT
+169 EQTIHGQAT
-178 TELLPAIFQTALDNL
+178 TELLPAIFQAALDDL

-224 DATIQGHQTANQTR
+224 DATIQGHQTGTQTR
-238 GHRFHSPNYHEIAHA
+238 GHRFHSPDFYNIDHA
-253 GNYEQLLDGLKVVA
+253 NDYEPLLDGLKVVA

-283 ADEVNADAIVPQDLL
+283 ADEINADAIVPQGLL

-308 IALRASFEPRFLQV
+308 IALRADFEARFLQV

-343 AGKLQPY
+343 AGTLQPY

-360 DPNQII
+360 DPQQII

-400 TRVFQDKLGTI
+400 TRVFQDQLGTI

-420 LAAFIAALMQQ
+420 LAAYIAALMQQ
-431 QGQQI
+431 QGHEINI
-436 DIDETVRAGILSKA
+436 DDTVRAAMLSKA

-473 LNNEPEAV
+473 LNDEPEAV

-496 VLPQTP
+496 VLPQTS

-535 RRSAIGILRILIEKQ
+535 RRSAIGVLRILIEKQ

-563 KGYSDAEGSK
+563 KNYSSSDGSK
-573 IEKMGDTFTQVMAF
+573 ITKMGDTFTQVMAF

-609 QAINPHMPLDFDQR
+609 QAIHPHMPLDFDQR

-628 AFSEL
+628 TFSEL
-633 SQASMLADSNKRVAN
+633 PQAEQLADSNKRVAN

-654 VSVADNVDEALL
+654 ETVADKVDEALL
-666 SESAEQSLYGSVRQA
+666 TEPAEQALYETVRQA
-681 QTAVQP
+681 QTAVTP
-687 LLEQA
+687 LLAEA
-692 DYTQVLQTLASL
+692 DYTQVLQTLAGL
-704 DEPLTQFFDNV
+704 DAPLTQFFDDV

-723 LKNNRL
+723 LKNNRS

-743 DISELQL
+743 DISELQI

>member
-10 CEELPPKSLKPLR
+10 CEELPPKSLKSLR

-30 IAQLTEA
+30 VDQLKEA
-37 DITFDSIKAF
+37 DISFDSIKAF
-47 AAPRRLALQIQ
+47 AAPRRLAIQIQ
-58 GISDKQPDRSEQKR
+58 GIGDKQPDRSEQKR
-72 GPAIKAAFDAEGNLS
+72 GPAIKAAFDADGNPTRAAMGFAKGLGIEAS
-87 KALRGSVSSNIP
+87 
-99 FENSQVLENFF
+99 
-110 RDSKDEKSNRNF
+110 
-122 KELIDKINKQGYKEV
+122 ELITINTDKGDYVGY
-137 LEELN
+137 
-142 QKSISFLTKYGIKIS
+142 
-157 VSGTSKGSYISF
+157 

-178 TELLPAIFQTALDNL
+178 TELLPTIFQTALDKL

-214 AVLMQDSAVI
+214 VVLMQDSTVI
-224 DATIQGHQTANQTR
+224 DATVQGHQAGTQTR
-238 GHRFHSPNYHEIAHA
+238 GHRFHSPDYHDIAHA
-253 GNYEQLLDGLKVVA
+253 NDYEDLLDGLKVVA

-283 ADEVNADAIVPQDLL
+283 ADEVNSDAIVPQALL

-308 IALRASFEPRFLQV
+308 VALRASFEARFLQV

-343 AGKLQPY
+343 DGKLQPY

-400 TRVFQDKLGTI
+400 NRVFQDKLGTI

-420 LAAFIAALMQQ
+420 LAAFIAALLQQ
-431 QGQQI
+431 QGRDI
-436 DIDETVRAGILSKA
+436 SIDETVRAAILSKA

-510 DRLDTLVGIFAID
+510 DRLDTLIGIFAID

-563 KGYSDAEGSK
+563 KGYSTADGSK
-573 IEKMGDTFTQVMAF
+573 IAKMGDTFTQVMAF

-666 SESAEQSLYGSVRQA
+666 SEPAEQNLYASVQQA

>member
-30 IAQLTEA
+30 TEQLNEA
-37 DITFDSIKAF
+37 NISFNSIKAF
-47 AAPRRLALQIQ
+47 AAPRRLAIQIQ
-58 GISDKQPDRSEQKR
+58 GISDKQPDRTDQKR
-72 GPAIKAAFDAEGNLS
+72 GPAIKAAFDAEGNPTRAAMGFAKGLGIEAS
-87 KALRGSVSSNIP
+87 
-99 FENSQVLENFF
+99 
-110 RDSKDEKSNRNF
+110 
-122 KELIDKINKQGYKEV
+122 ELTTINTDKGDYVGY
-137 LEELN
+137 
-142 QKSISFLTKYGIKIS
+142 
-157 VSGTSKGSYISF
+157 
-169 EQTIQGQAT
+169 EQTIEGQAT

-203 SRNEFVRPVQW
+203 SREEFVRPVQW
-214 AVLMQDSAVI
+214 VVLMQDDKVI
-224 DATIQGHQTANQTR
+224 DATIQGHETGAKTR
-238 GHRFHSPNYHEIAHA
+238 GHRFHSPDYHQLDQAD
-253 GNYEQLLDGLKVVA
+253 NYESLLERLKVIA
-267 DFDKRQ
+267 DFDKRR
-273 MLIKNQVKAL
+273 MLINNQVKTL
-283 ADEVNADAIVPQDLL
+283 ADQVNADAIVPTELL
-298 DEVTALVDFP
+298 DEVTALVDLP

-343 AGKLQPY
+343 DGKLQPY

-360 DPNQII
+360 DPSQII

-400 TRVFQDKLGTI
+400 TRVFQDQLGTI

-420 LAAFIAALMQQ
+420 LAAFIAGLMQE
-431 QGQQI
+431 QGQTI
-436 DIDETVRAGILSKA
+436 NIDETVRAAMLAKA

-481 AASLEEQYLPKFSGD
+481 AASIEEQYLPKFSGD

-563 KGYSDAEGSK
+563 KGYNSSEGSK
-573 IEKMGDTFTQVMAF
+573 IAKMGDTFTQVMTF

-628 AFSEL
+628 SFSEL
-633 SQASMLADSNKRVAN
+633 PQAEQLADSNKRVAN
-648 ILAKSE
+648 IIAKSE
-654 VSVADNVDEALL
+654 GKVADNVDEGLL
-666 SESAEQSLYGSVRQA
+666 SEPAEQALYQVVQQA
-681 QTAVQP
+681 QTTVTP
-687 LLEQA
+687 LLA
-692 DYTQVLQTLASL
+692 NANYTQVLQTLTSL
-704 DEPLTQFFDNV
+704 DAPLTQFFDDV
-715 MVNSEDAA
+715 MVNSEDEA
-723 LKNNRL
+723 LKANRL
-729 ALLKQVRALFLTVA
+729 ALLKKVRALFLTVA

>member
-58 GISDKQPDRSEQKR
+58 GISNKQPDRSEQKR
-72 GPAIKAAFDAEGNLS
+72 GPAIKAAFDADGNPTRAAMGFAKGLGIEAS
-87 KALRGSVSSNIP
+87 
-99 FENSQVLENFF
+99 
-110 RDSKDEKSNRNF
+110 
-122 KELIDKINKQGYKEV
+122 ELITINTDKGDYVGY
-137 LEELN
+137 
-142 QKSISFLTKYGIKIS
+142 
-157 VSGTSKGSYISF
+157 
-169 EQTIQGQAT
+169 EQVIHGQAT
-178 TELLPAIFQTALDNL
+178 TELLAAIFQTALDNL

-214 AVLMQDSAVI
+214 AVLMQDSTVI
-224 DATIQGHQTANQTR
+224 DATIQGHQTGTQTR

-253 GNYEQLLDGLKVVA
+253 NDYEELLGGLKVVA

-628 AFSEL
+628 TFSEL

-654 VSVADNVDEALL
+654 VSVADTVDESLL
-666 SESAEQSLYGSVRQA
+666 SESAEQSLYASVLQA
-681 QTAVQP
+681 QTAVKP

>member
-23 DALQASV
+23 DALQTSV
-30 IAQLTEA
+30 TEQLSAAE
-37 DITFDSIKAF
+37 ITFDSIKAF
-47 AAPRRLALQIQ
+47 ATPRRLAIQIE
-58 GISDKQPDRSEQKR
+58 GISDKQPDRTEQKR
-72 GPAIKAAFDAEGNLS
+72 GPAIKAAFDSDGNPTRAAMGFAKGLGIEAS
-87 KALRGSVSSNIP
+87 
-99 FENSQVLENFF
+99 
-110 RDSKDEKSNRNF
+110 
-122 KELIDKINKQGYKEV
+122 ELTTINTDKGDYV
-137 LEELN
+137 
-142 QKSISFLTKYGIKIS
+142 G
-157 VSGTSKGSYISF
+157 F
-169 EQTIQGQAT
+169 EQTISGQAT
-178 TELLPAIFQTALDNL
+178 TELLPAIFQTALDSL

-214 AVLMQDSAVI
+214 VVLMQDDTVI
-224 DATIQGHQTANQTR
+224 DATIQGHETGSQTR
-238 GHRFHSPNYHEIAHA
+238 GHRFHSPDYHDIAHA
-253 GNYEQLLDGLKVVA
+253 NDYEQLLDGLKVVA

-283 ADEVNADAIVPQDLL
+283 ADEVNSDAIVPQDLL

-308 IALRASFEPRFLQV
+308 IALRASFEARFLQV

-343 AGKLQPY
+343 TGKLQPY

-420 LAAFIAALMQQ
+420 LAAFIATLMQQ
-431 QGQQI
+431 QGH
-436 DIDETVRAGILSKA
+436 DINVDDTVRAGILSKA

-473 LNNEPEAV
+473 LNEEPEAV

-502 IGICLALA
+502 VGICLALA

-563 KGYSDAEGSK
+563 KGYSDAEGTK
-573 IEKMGDTFTQVMAF
+573 IAKMGDTFTQVMAF

-654 VSVADNVDEALL
+654 VDVADTVDEALL
-666 SESAEQSLYGSVRQA
+666 SETAEQNLYANVQQA
-681 QTAVQP
+681 QTVVQP

-715 MVNSEDAA
+715 MVNSDDAA

>member
-1 MSTILFELG
+1 MTMSTILFELG

-30 IAQLTEA
+30 TEQLNEA
-37 DITFDSIKAF
+37 EISFDSIKAF

-58 GISDKQPDRSEQKR
+58 GIGDKQPDRSEQKR
-72 GPAIKAAFDAEGNLS
+72 GPAIKAAFDADGNPTRAAMGFAKGLGIEAS
-87 KALRGSVSSNIP
+87 
-99 FENSQVLENFF
+99 
-110 RDSKDEKSNRNF
+110 
-122 KELIDKINKQGYKEV
+122 ELITINTDKGDYVGY
-137 LEELN
+137 
-142 QKSISFLTKYGIKIS
+142 
-157 VSGTSKGSYISF
+157 

-178 TELLPAIFQTALDNL
+178 TELLPAIFQTALDKL
-193 PIAKRMRSGA
+193 PIAKRMRAGS

-214 AVLMQDSAVI
+214 AVLMQDSTVI
-224 DATIQGHQTANQTR
+224 DTTIQGHQTGTQTR
-238 GHRFHSPNYHEIAHA
+238 GHRFHSPDYHNIAHA
-253 GNYEQLLDGLKVVA
+253 NDYEELLSGLKVVA

-283 ADEVNADAIVPQDLL
+283 ADEVNSDAIVPQALL

-308 IALRASFEPRFLQV
+308 IALRASFEARFLQV

-343 AGKLQPY
+343 EGKLQPY

-400 TRVFQDKLGTI
+400 NRVFQDKLGTI

-436 DIDETVRAGILSKA
+436 SIDETVRAGILSKA

-481 AASLEEQYLPKFSGD
+481 ATSLEEQYLPKFSGD

-563 KGYSDAEGSK
+563 KNYTTEEGSK
-573 IEKMGDTFTQVMAF
+573 IAKMGDTFTQVIAF

-654 VSVADNVDEALL
+654 VSVADNVDETLL
-666 SESAEQSLYGSVRQA
+666 SESAEQNLYASVQQA

-715 MVNSEDAA
+715 MVNNEDVA

>member
-30 IAQLTEA
+30 TEQLNEA
-37 DITFDSIKAF
+37 EIGFDSIKAF
-47 AAPRRLALQIQ
+47 AAPRRLAIRIE

-72 GPAIKAAFDAEGNLS
+72 GPAIKAAFDSDGNPTRAAMGFAKGLGIDAS
-87 KALRGSVSSNIP
+87 
-99 FENSQVLENFF
+99 
-110 RDSKDEKSNRNF
+110 
-122 KELIDKINKQGYKEV
+122 ELITINTDKGDYVGY
-137 LEELN
+137 
-142 QKSISFLTKYGIKIS
+142 
-157 VSGTSKGSYISF
+157 
-169 EQTIQGQAT
+169 EQIIQGQAT
-178 TELLPAIFQTALDNL
+178 TELLPTIFQTALDNL

-224 DATIQGHQTANQTR
+224 DATIQGHQTGKQTR
-238 GHRFHSPNYHEIAHA
+238 GHRFHSPDYHEITHA
-253 GNYEQLLDGLKVVA
+253 NDYEQLLDDLKVVA

-273 MLIKNQVKAL
+273 TLIKNQVKTL
-283 ADEVNADAIVPQDLL
+283 ADEVNADPIVPQDLL

-308 IALRASFEPRFLQV
+308 IALRANFEARFLQV

-420 LAAFIAALMQQ
+420 LAAFIATLMQQ
-431 QGQQI
+431 QGR
-436 DIDETVRAGILSKA
+436 DINVDETVRAAILSKA

-481 AASLEEQYLPKFSGD
+481 AASLQEQYLPKFSGD

-563 KGYSDAEGSK
+563 KGYSTSEVSK
-573 IEKMGDTFTQVMAF
+573 IAKMGDTFTQVMAF

-628 AFSEL
+628 TFSEL
-633 SQASMLADSNKRVAN
+633 PQAEKLADSNKRVAN

-654 VSVADNVDEALL
+654 VSVADTVDEALL
-666 SESAEQSLYGSVRQA
+666 SEAAEQTLYQAVQQA
-681 QTAVQP
+681 QTAVKP
-687 LLEQA
+687 LLETA
-692 DYTQVLQTLASL
+692 DYTQVLQTLVSL
-704 DEPLTQFFDNV
+704 DAPLTQFFADV

-729 ALLKQVRALFLTVA
+729 ALLKQVRALFLAVA

>member
-30 IAQLTEA
+30 TEQLTAA

-47 AAPRRLALQIQ
+47 AAPRRLAIQIQ
-58 GISDKQPDRSEQKR
+58 GISDKQPDRTEQKR
-72 GPAIKAAFDAEGNLS
+72 GPAIKAAFDAEGNPTRAAMGFAKGLGIEAS
-87 KALRGSVSSNIP
+87 
-99 FENSQVLENFF
+99 
-110 RDSKDEKSNRNF
+110 
-122 KELIDKINKQGYKEV
+122 ELTTINTDKGDYV
-137 LEELN
+137 
-142 QKSISFLTKYGIKIS
+142 G
-157 VSGTSKGSYISF
+157 F
-169 EQTIQGQAT
+169 EQTIRGQAT

-214 AVLMQDSAVI
+214 AVLMQDDTVI
-224 DATIQGHQTANQTR
+224 DATIQGHQTGTQTR
-238 GHRFHSPNYHEIAHA
+238 GHRFHSPDYHNIAHA
-253 GNYEQLLDGLKVVA
+253 NDYEELLSGLKVVA

-283 ADEVNADAIVPQDLL
+283 ADEVNSDAIVPQDLL

-308 IALRASFEPRFLQV
+308 IALRASFEARFLQV

-343 AGKLQPY
+343 TGKLQPY

-400 TRVFQDKLGTI
+400 NRVFQDKLGTI

-420 LAAFIAALMQQ
+420 LAAFIATLMQQ
-431 QGQQI
+431 QGH
-436 DIDETVRAGILSKA
+436 DINVDETVRAGILSKA

-473 LNNEPEAV
+473 LNDEPEAV

-573 IEKMGDTFTQVMAF
+573 IAKMGDTFTQVMAF

-654 VSVADNVDEALL
+654 VSVADTVDEALL
-666 SESAEQSLYGSVRQA
+666 SESAEQNLYANVQQA
-681 QTAVQP
+681 QTVVQP

-704 DEPLTQFFDNV
+704 DEPLTQFFDQV

>member
-1 MSTILFELG
+1 M
-10 CEELPPKSLKPLR
+10 
-23 DALQASV
+23 
-30 IAQLTEA
+30 
-37 DITFDSIKAF
+37 
-47 AAPRRLALQIQ
+47 ALQIQ
-58 GISDKQPDRSEQKR
+58 GISAKQPDRTEQKR
-72 GPAIKAAFDAEGNLS
+72 GPAIKAAYDAEGNPSRAAIGFAKGLGIDPS
-87 KALRGSVSSNIP
+87 
-99 FENSQVLENFF
+99 
-110 RDSKDEKSNRNF
+110 
-122 KELIDKINKQGYKEV
+122 ELITISTDKGDYVGY
-137 LEELN
+137 
-142 QKSISFLTKYGIKIS
+142 
-157 VSGTSKGSYISF
+157 
-169 EQTIQGQAT
+169 EQTIHGQAV
-178 TELLPAIFQTALDNL
+178 TELLPQILQTALDNL

-203 SRNEFVRPVQW
+203 SKEEFVRPVQW
-214 AVLMQDSAVI
+214 AVLMQDNQLVEAI
-224 DATIQGHQTANQTR
+224 IQGQQTGTQTR
-238 GHRFHSPNYHEIAHA
+238 GHRFHSPDYYAIDHA
-253 GNYEQLLDGLKVVA
+253 DNYESLLQSLRVIA
-267 DFDKRQ
+267 NFDKRRT
-273 MLIKNQVKAL
+273 LINNQVKTL
-283 ADEVNADAIVPQDLL
+283 ADQVNANAIMPQELL

-343 AGKLQPY
+343 AGKLLPY

-411 WEKSERIAK
+411 WQKSERIAK
-420 LAAFIAALMQQ
+420 LAAFIATLMLE
-431 QGQQI
+431 QGVQI
-436 DIDETVRAGILSKA
+436 DIDETVRAAILSKA

-473 LNNEPEAV
+473 LNDEPEAV
-481 AASLEEQYLPKFSGD
+481 AASLQEQYLPKFSGD

-550 LPINLVALVEQAI
+550 LPINIVALAQQAI
-563 KGYSDAEGSK
+563 RNYSDAENDWV
-573 IEKMGDTFTQVMAF
+573 INRADTFTQVITF

-609 QAINPHMPLDFDQR
+609 QAINTDMPLDFDQR

-633 SQASMLADSNKRVAN
+633 PQASKLADSNKRVAN

-654 VSVADNVDEALL
+654 AQVADNVDESLL
-666 SESAEQSLYGSVRQA
+666 SESAEQQLYRAVSQA
-681 QTAVQP
+681 QAALTP
-687 LLEQA
+687 LLETA
-692 DYTQVLQTLASL
+692 DYTQILQTLASL
-704 DEPLTQFFDNV
+704 DEPLTQFFDDV

-723 LKNNRL
+723 LKANRL

>member
-23 DALQASV
+23 DALQTSV
-30 IAQLTEA
+30 TEQLNEA
-37 DITFDSIKAF
+37 EIGFDSIKAF
-47 AAPRRLALQIQ
+47 AAPRRLAIQIQ

-72 GPAIKAAFDAEGNLS
+72 GPAIKAAFDADGNPTRAAMGFAKGLGIDPS
-87 KALRGSVSSNIP
+87 ELVTINTDKGDYVGY
-99 FENSQVLENFF
+99 EQVIHG
-110 RDSKDEKSNRNF
+110 R
-122 KELIDKINKQGYKEV
+122 
-137 LEELN
+137 
-142 QKSISFLTKYGIKIS
+142 
-157 VSGTSKGSYISF
+157 
-169 EQTIQGQAT
+169 AT

-193 PIAKRMRSGA
+193 PIAKRMRAGS
-203 SRNEFVRPVQW
+203 SRDEFVRPVQW
-214 AVLMQDSAVI
+214 TVLMQDGAVI
-224 DATIQGHQTANQTR
+224 DATIQGHQTGKQTR
-238 GHRFHSPNYHEIAHA
+238 GHRFHSPDYHEIAHA
-253 GNYEQLLDGLKVVA
+253 NDYEQLLDGLKVVA

-273 MLIKNQVKAL
+273 TLIKNQVKAL
-283 ADEVNADAIVPQDLL
+283 ADEVNADSIVPQDLL

-308 IALRASFEPRFLQV
+308 IALRANFEPRFLQV

-360 DPNQII
+360 DPKQII

-420 LAAFIAALMQQ
+420 LAAFIATLMQE
-431 QGQQI
+431 QGY
-436 DIDETVRAGILSKA
+436 DISVDETVRAGILSKA

-473 LNNEPEAV
+473 LNDEPEAV

-496 VLPQTP
+496 VLPKTP

-563 KGYSDAEGSK
+563 KGYSTSEGSK
-573 IEKMGDTFTQVMAF
+573 IAKMGDTFTQVMAF

-628 AFSEL
+628 TFSEL
-633 SQASMLADSNKRVAN
+633 SQAEKLADSNKRVAN

-654 VSVADNVDEALL
+654 VSVADTVDEALL
-666 SESAEQSLYGSVRQA
+666 SEPAEQALYQAVQQA
-681 QTAVQP
+681 QTAVKP
-687 LLEQA
+687 LLETA
-692 DYTQVLQTLASL
+692 DYTQVLQTLVSL
-704 DEPLTQFFDNV
+704 DAPLSEFFVDV

>member
-10 CEELPPKSLKPLR
+10 CEELPPKSLKTLR

-30 IAQLTEA
+30 TEQLNEL
-37 DITFDSIKAF
+37 DISFDSIKAF
-47 AAPRRLALQIQ
+47 AAPRRLALQIE
-58 GISDKQPDRSEQKR
+58 GISEKQPDRTEEKR
-72 GPAIKAAFDAEGNLS
+72 GPAIKAAFDADGNPTRAAMGFAKGLGIEAS
-87 KALRGSVSSNIP
+87 
-99 FENSQVLENFF
+99 
-110 RDSKDEKSNRNF
+110 
-122 KELIDKINKQGYKEV
+122 ELTTINTDKGDYVGYV
-137 LEELN
+137 
-142 QKSISFLTKYGIKIS
+142 
-157 VSGTSKGSYISF
+157 
-169 EQTIQGQAT
+169 QTVQGQAT

-193 PIAKRMRSGA
+193 PIVKRMRSGA

-214 AVLMQDSAVI
+214 VVLMQDSTVI
-224 DATIQGHQTANQTR
+224 DATIQGHQTGNQTR
-238 GHRFHSPNYHEIAHA
+238 GHRFHSPEYHTITHA
-253 GNYEQLLDGLKVVA
+253 NDYEQLLNGLKVVV

-273 MLIKNQVKAL
+273 AFINNQVQAL
-283 ADEVNADAIVPQDLL
+283 AAEVNADAIVPQSLL

-350 FIFITNIESK
+350 FIFITNIQSK

-496 VLPQTP
+496 VLPKTAV
-502 IGICLALA
+502 GICLALA
-510 DRLDTLVGIFAID
+510 DRLDTLVGIFAIG

-563 KGYSDAEGSK
+563 KGYSSSDGSK
-573 IEKMGDTFTQVMAF
+573 IAKMGDTFTQVMAF

-628 AFSEL
+628 TFSEL
-633 SQASMLADSNKRVAN
+633 PQASMLADSNKRVAN

-654 VSVADNVDEALL
+654 GAVADEVNASLL
-666 SESAEQSLYGSVRQA
+666 TEDAEKSLYQTVQQA
-681 QTAVQP
+681 QLDVMP
-687 LLEQA
+687 LLDTA
-692 DYTQVLQTLASL
+692 NYTQVLQTLVSL
-704 DEPLTQFFDNV
+704 DAPLTQFFVDV
-715 MVNSEDAA
+715 MVNSEDPA
-723 LKNNRL
+723 LKANRL